1 MYVTNLKKLQFL
13 KKNPTWPTSAA
24 VRRSGFALFSV
35 FDKQVFPP
43 F

>member
-1 MYVTNLKKLQFL
+1 MYVTNLKKTAIFE
-13 KKNPTWPTSAA
+13 KNPTWPTSAA